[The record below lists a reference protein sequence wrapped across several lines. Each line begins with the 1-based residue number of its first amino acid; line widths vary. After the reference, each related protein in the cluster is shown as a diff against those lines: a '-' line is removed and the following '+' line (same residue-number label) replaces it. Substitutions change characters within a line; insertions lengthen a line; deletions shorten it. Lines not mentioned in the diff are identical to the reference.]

1 MRSLHYNENDL
12 VLSSQPNGTIIC
24 HLFWTSLSIKYSHMR
39 LFWYRKAGIGCIC
52 LQVSLCIRDGMPSEN
67 SDDLSLGLYLV
78 KVIEI
83 YQAKCIARI
92 VILIRAVA

>member
-1 MRSLHYNENDL
+1 MSPILDESFYKIFTYEITL
-12 VLSSQPNGTIIC
+12 A
-24 HLFWTSLSIKYSHMR
+24 

-67 SDDLSLGLYLV
+67 RDDLSLGLYKV